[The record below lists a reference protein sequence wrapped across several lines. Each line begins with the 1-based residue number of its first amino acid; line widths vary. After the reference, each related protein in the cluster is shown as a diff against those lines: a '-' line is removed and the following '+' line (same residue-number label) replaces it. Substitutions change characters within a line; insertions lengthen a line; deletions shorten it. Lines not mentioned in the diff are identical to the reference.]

1 MIKFSE
7 FAGALYKGMG
17 TKEQEGK
24 FAQELFYNIVDCYSD
39 ENPLDSTTVDAFYRY
54 FNNLRGISAV
64 SRKIKQ
70 FTDPIKWHKI
80 YARILKNTVSALI
93 HTTMLMR

>member
-70 FTDPIKWHKI
+70 YTDPIKIFGISHGRVQRRHGTG
-80 YARILKNTVSALI
+80 YMHES
-93 HTTMLMR
+93 

>member
-39 ENPLDSTTVDAFYRY
+39 EILSTAQLLTLFIA
-54 FNNLRGISAV
+54 ISIICAV
-64 SRKIKQ
+64 SVQ
-70 FTDPIKWHKI
+70 FPVK
-80 YARILKNTVSALI
+80 
-93 HTTMLMR
+93 